1 MATLAAIA
9 PKNAFILL
17 LEKTANIY
25 VTVSILTAI
34 ILMDA
39 CIRREQFLQSQ
50 VCSLNSYFLKRIVI
64 QAEQFVKNYI
74 F

>member
-25 VTVSILTAI
+25 VTVSKLTVI

-39 CIRREQFLQSQ
+39 YIRREQFLISQ
-50 VCSLNSYFLKRIVI
+50 VCSLNSNYQKKIVI
-64 QAEQFVKNYI
+64 
-74 F
+74 